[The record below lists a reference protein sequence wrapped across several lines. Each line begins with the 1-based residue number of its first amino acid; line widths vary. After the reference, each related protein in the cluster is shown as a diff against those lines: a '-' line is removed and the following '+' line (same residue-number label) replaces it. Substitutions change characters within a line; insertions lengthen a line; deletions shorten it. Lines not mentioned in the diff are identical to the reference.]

1 MAALIR
7 MEALKIKKSAG
18 KNPALEAQEGANLK

>member
-1 MAALIR
+1 